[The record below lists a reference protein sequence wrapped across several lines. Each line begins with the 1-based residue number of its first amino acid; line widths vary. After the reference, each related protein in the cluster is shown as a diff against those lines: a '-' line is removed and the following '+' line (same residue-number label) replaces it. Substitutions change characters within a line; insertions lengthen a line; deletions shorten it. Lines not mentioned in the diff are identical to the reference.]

1 MSKPLCDVSL
11 LDTAVPTPGTIVYY
25 GGKPLQWKPA
35 HGAQRPRKPWSN
47 RSKVRSVLGEYV
59 PPFAAHAEKSK

>member
-25 GGKPLQWKPA
+25 GGKPLLWKPSY
-35 HGAQRPRKPWSN
+35 GDRPSRNPKAS
-47 RSKVRSVLGEYV
+47 RSKVRNALGEYV